1 MTPVIIQRLT
11 RRVPAI
17 LRAPV
22 GIGAAIDVLA
32 VLAGSSI
39 GTLAGANFP
48 EGMHWTAMQTIGI
61 VTLLVGV

>member
-22 GIGAAIDVLA
+22 GIGAAIDVL
-32 VLAGSSI
+32 GGGSI
-39 GTLAGANFP
+39 GTLAGANPP
-48 EGMHWTAMQTIGI
+48 EGMHWTAMQTVGI